1 MYSKTYILLSIA
13 CFCLWGGIS
22 PLFAAGTAAGTR
34 VFNTVEVSFRIN
46 DNPQVLRVERASD
59 AFTVSEIIRSNI
71 SSLNPEGVATPTPG
85 QDVPLSFQLT
95 NTGNG
100 EEVFRLSPQAGAVGG
115 AGDFQ
120 ADITRLWI
128 ESNGE
133 PGWQPDDTPYNDAN
147 GILLQADQG
156 AVVYVVSDI
165 PADLEDQASGE
176 VVLTASSAT
185 DGATALDSGEAVPA
199 DSNNGVEAVVAQ
211 DGASAQDSGSYIVSG
226 IRLTV
231 DKRIVLVRDPY
242 QGERVMPG
250 AAVTYQITV
259 SAEGRGVAKDLR
271 IHDPAPEN
279 MTYQQNSLTVD
290 GQALSDAADT
300 DGGYFDQDTNIV
312 WFTPGT
318 LTAPLTRVYTVTYIV
333 N

>member
-1 MYSKTYILLSIA
+1 MISKIYMTLGMSYIGFWVLV
-13 CFCLWGGIS
+13 S
-22 PLFAAGTAAGTR
+22 PLFALGTAAGTQ

-46 DNPQVLRVERASD
+46 DDPQTLRVERAND
-59 AFTVSEIIRSNI
+59 VFTVSEIIRSNV
-71 SSLNPEGVATPTPG
+71 SGLNPEGVAAATPG

-100 EEVFRLSPQAGAVGG
+100 EEVFRLSPQAGGTG
-115 AGDFQ
+115 SGDFS

-133 PGWQPDDTPYNDAN
+133 PGWQADDTPYNDVE
-147 GILLQADQG
+147 GISLAADQG
-156 AVVYVVSDI
+156 AVIYVVSNI
-165 PADLEDQASGE
+165 PAGLADQARGE
-176 VVLTASSAT
+176 VTLTATSAT
-185 DGATALDSGEAVPA
+185 DGASALSTGEAVPA
-199 DSNNGVEAVVAQ
+199 DRNDGVEAVVAQ
-211 DGASAQDSGSYIVSG
+211 DGASTQGNSSYVVSG

-231 DKRIVLVRDPY
+231 DKDIVLVRDPY
-242 QGERVMPG
+242 QGSRVMPG

-271 IHDPAPEN
+271 IHDPAPNN
-279 MTYQQNSLTVD
+279 MAYQPNTLTVD
-290 GQALSDAADT
+290 GQALSDAVDT
-300 DGGYFDQDTNIV
+300 DSGYFDQDLNTV